1 MTRRT
6 TELSSPDGTRRV
18 RSGEGATGVDVPP
31 EEIRAVPVRHPW
43 RLVATILVS
52 ILVVLALWSIAT
64 NPRFRWDIVAQYLTE
79 GVILR
84 GLLLTLQ
91 LTAVSMVIGIVLG
104 VLFALMSNSHSFVVA
119 AVGKFYIWFF
129 RGTPLLVQLIFW
141 FNIAALYPSI
151 EVGLP
156 GADPWFTIDA
166 NVIVT
171 PLMAG
176 ILGLGLN
183 EGAYMAE
190 IVRGGIL
197 AIDRGQYLAS
207 EALGMTRLQTMR
219 LIVLPQAMRVII
231 PPTGNQTIAML
242 KNVSLV
248 SVLAIPEL
256 LYSAQ
261 IIYSRNFQTIP
272 LLIVASIWYL
282 LCTSILTVIQSF
294 IEKKFSPDLVHDR
307 GLLSRVGRNLFRR
320 NLAEGTRRTAK
331 PEPARAAN
339 EKETP

>member
-1 MTRRT
+1 MSRNPSDTTPAGAHDAPAGGGAAATR
-6 TELSSPDGTRRV
+6 
-18 RSGEGATGVDVPP
+18 PP
-31 EEIRAVPVRHPW
+31 AEIRAIPVRHPW
-43 RLVATILVS
+43 RTVATIVVG
-52 ILVVLALWSIAT
+52 ILVVLAIWSVAT
-64 NPRFRWDIVAQYLTE
+64 NPRFRWDIVARYIAE
-79 GVILR
+79 GVILK

-91 LTAVSMVIGIVLG
+91 LTLVCMLVGIVLG
-104 VLFALMSNSHSFVVA
+104 VLFALMSNSRSFVIA

-129 RGTPLLVQLIFW
+129 RGTPLLVQLVFW
-141 FNIAALYPSI
+141 FNIAALYPSFD
-151 EVGLP
+151 VGLP
-156 GADPWFTIDA
+156 NADPWFTVDA

-197 AIDRGQYLAS
+197 AIDRGQHQAA
-207 EALGMTRLQTMR
+207 EALGMSRLQTMR

-272 LLIVASIWYL
+272 LLIVASAWYL
-282 LCTSILTVIQSF
+282 LCTSILTVIQSR
-294 IEKKFSPDLVHDR
+294 IERRFTPDLVHDD
-307 GLLSRVGRNLFRR
+307 GLLMRIGRNLFRR
-320 NLAEGTRRTAK
+320 NLSGGPRGRTR
-331 PEPARAAN
+331 
-339 EKETP
+339 